1 MAEYSIYLSE
11 TLRRNYRLAFSN
23 CASNF
28 VGGATISVIE
38 VNDLWKRFTIPH
50 ERQDTV
56 LHSLAVLLSLRGERR
71 FNFEEFWA
79 LREVSFAVQHRESL
93 GIIGPN
99 GSGKTTLLSIMAGIL
114 TPDKGKVETYGTLAP
129 LLGLG
134 IGFHPE
140 LTVKEN
146 AEVYGVLMGM
156 SRKEMKTRT
165 GSILEFA
172 GLTKFKDAELMHL
185 SSGMQVRLA
194 FSIAIERNADIF
206 LVDEALA
213 VGDMEFQQKCL
224 NRFRQLKREGKSI
237 VFVSHDLT
245 TIQSFCEKTLYLLRG
260 EIRAYGPSNESINKY
275 LKDIKEGTL
284 IPGQIVP
291 T

>member
-1 MAEYSIYLSE
+1 MVVQYSAYLNE
-11 TLRRNYRLAFSN
+11 TSRRNYRLAFSN
-23 CASNF
+23 CASHF
-28 VGGATISVIE
+28 AGGGTISVIE

-56 LHSLAVLLSLRGERR
+56 LHSLAVFLSLRGKRR

-114 TPDKGKVETYGTLAP
+114 TPDKGEIKTFGTLAP

-156 SRKEMKTRT
+156 SRKEVKTRM

-172 GLTKFKDAELMHL
+172 GLTKFKDAKLMHL
-185 SSGMQVRLA
+185 SSGMEVRLG

-224 NRFRQLKREGKSI
+224 DRFRQLKQEGKSI
-237 VFVSHDLT
+237 IFVSHSMQM
-245 TIQSFCEKTLYLLRG
+245 IESFCEKTLYLLRG
-260 EIRAYGPSNESINKY
+260 GIRAYGPSNESINKY
-275 LKDIKEGTL
+275 LEDIKEGTL
-284 IPGQIVP
+284 IPL
-291 T
+291 

>member
-1 MAEYSIYLSE
+1 MEYSNRLKAA
-11 TLRRNYRLAFSN
+11 LRRNSRHDYPNSAVALSG
-23 CASNF
+23 S
-28 VGGATISVIE
+28 GTISVIE

-56 LHSLAVLLSLRGERR
+56 VHSMAVFLSLHGKRR

-79 LREVSFAVQHRESL
+79 LREVSFDLHRRDSL

-99 GSGKTTLLSIMAGIL
+99 GSGKTTLLSIIAEIL
-114 TPDKGKVETYGTLAP
+114 KADRGEVKIHGTIAS

-156 SRKEMKTRT
+156 SRKQVKKRT
-165 GSILEFA
+165 GPILEFA
-172 GLTKFKDAELMHL
+172 GLTKFQDAKLVHL
-185 SSGMQVRLA
+185 SSGMQVRLS
-194 FSIAIERNADIF
+194 FSIAIECDADIF

-224 NRFRQLKREGKSI
+224 NRFRQLKQEGKSI
-237 VFVSHDLT
+237 VFVSHSLPM
-245 TIQSFCEKTLYLLRG
+245 IESFCEKTLYLLKGR
-260 EIRAYGPSNESINKY
+260 IRAFGPTKGTIGRY
-275 LKDIKEGTL
+275 MADIKEGNL
-284 IPGQIVP
+284 ITSQITP
-291 T
+291 A

>member
-1 MAEYSIYLSE
+1 VAEYSIYLSE